1 MCVTTTTIHINLS
14 LSAWDIFSGTDVC
27 NNYIYNIYNDR
38 PLQEA
43 LILVVDMCIV
53 HGQMRWPD
61 NKTKRYWSR
70 TKASRH
76 KPPSTTASR
85 TKLSWTK
92 APRTN
97 VLDRRDALLIVEPAL

>member
-1 MCVTTTTIHINLS
+1 MIDCSKKHTQYT
-14 LSAWDIFSGTDVC
+14 
-27 NNYIYNIYNDR
+27 
-38 PLQEA
+38 
-43 LILVVDMCIV
+43 LVVDMCA
-53 HGQMRWPD
+53 GQMRQPD

-85 TKLSWTK
+85 TK

-97 VLDRRDALLIVEPAL
+97 VLDGRDALLIMVPAS